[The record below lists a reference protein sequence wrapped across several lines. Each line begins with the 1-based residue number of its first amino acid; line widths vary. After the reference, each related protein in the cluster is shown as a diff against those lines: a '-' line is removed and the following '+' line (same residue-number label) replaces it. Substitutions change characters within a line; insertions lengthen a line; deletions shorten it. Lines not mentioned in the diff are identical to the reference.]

1 MNSRAASKLYTKT
14 VFGGLCEQ
22 THPALLA
29 EKCPWCG
36 EAVFGGHRL
45 DPRIRFRNAGLR
57 ALGDDWLADQ
67 LTAARD
73 GDVDAEQRILLACT
87 GDGLD
92 IGDLLEGY
100 KADLSNFADQFLQ
113 GFKNAIQN
121 YRGSSAAGFLAFA
134 KQAILRQLGHGP
146 SEGG

>member
-1 MNSRAASKLYTKT
+1 MNSRAASKLYAKT

-36 EAVFGGHRL
+36 EAVVGGHRL
-45 DPRIRFRNAGLR
+45 DSRIRIRKGLH

-73 GDVDAEQRILLACT
+73 GDSSAERRILLACIRLK
-87 GDGLD
+87 DELFWHRLAVSSFVEKFQLGL
-92 IGDLLEGY
+92 
-100 KADLSNFADQFLQ
+100 
-113 GFKNAIQN
+113 KNAIHS
-121 YRGSSAAGFLAFA
+121 YRGSSTTGFLAFA
-134 KQAILRQLGHGP
+134 KQEILRQLGHGP
-146 SEGG
+146 SDEE